1 MNQTPLLK
9 VNNLKVF
16 IQTELDYIKA
26 VNSVSFTLHET
37 ETMAIVGESGSGKS
51 IMAMSILR
59 LLPPQ
64 ARIDLQSEI
73 WFKGENILTYSEKK
87 MQVLRRK
94 EIAVIFQDPQAA
106 LNPVLTIGDQIIEA
120 IWDKLSKSAY
130 QAKAISLL
138 KDVLIS
144 DPELMLSKYPH
155 QISGGQKQRVMIAMA
170 LAKSPS
176 ILIADEPTT
185 ALDVTTQAQIIELLK
200 LIIKKNKMALILIS
214 HDLGVVRE
222 LADTIQVMYAGHM
235 VEQASATEFFFMPKH
250 PYSQKLFK
258 ALPERSDKKSPLSV
272 IPGQVPNLN
281 QHFKVCRFYGRC
293 EVALEKCQV
302 ELPELYAYHNTDNNL
317 VRCLHYQTGGLKKTA
332 QEIALALMMPMNS
345 TPEFQ
350 EKIDDEQDL
359 YKIDEKVN
367 LIDINHLKVFFPI
380 QKGLFKRTVGY
391 IKAVD
396 GVSLSIHE
404 GETVA
409 LVGESG
415 CGKSTVGKAILQLI
429 KPSYGN
435 VIYMGKDLTRLL
447 PWTLHKIRSD
457 CQMIF
462 QDPFSSMDPRMR
474 ISEILEE
481 GMLALNIG
489 SNAEERQKR
498 IEALLEQVGLDYAM
512 KNRFPHEFSGG
523 QRQRICIA
531 RVLALGAKFIICDE
545 PTSSLDVSVQAQL
558 LNLFQSLQNEFNI
571 SLLFITHNISVV
583 SYLSDTVAVMYLG
596 RIVEQGPTEVILKN
610 PKHPYTQAL
619 LASVPSLAEP
629 KKVHAPRGEIP
640 SNIHP
645 PKGCHFHPR
654 CPHAMPVCQKSYPP
668 IYALPKQT
676 VKCFLYSDKTE

>member
-1 MNQTPLLK
+1 MIQTPLLQ
-9 VNNLKVF
+9 VNNLKVY
-16 IQTELDYIKA
+16 IQTEFDYIKA
-26 VNSVSFTLHET
+26 VNTVSFTLHEK
-37 ETMAIVGESGSGKS
+37 ETMAIVGESGCGKS
-51 IMAMSILR
+51 ITAMALPR
-59 LLPPQ
+59 LLPLQ

-73 WFKGENILTYSEKK
+73 LLRGENLLTYSEKQ
-87 MQVLRRK
+87 MQAVRRS

-106 LNPVLTIGDQIIEA
+106 LNPVLTIGAQLIEA
-120 IWDKLSKSAY
+120 IPEKLSKQAY
-130 QAKAISLL
+130 KSKAIALL

-144 DPELMLSKYPH
+144 EPEITLDKYPH

-200 LIIKKNKMALILIS
+200 LIIKKNNMALILIS

-222 LADTIQVMYAGHM
+222 LADSIHVMYAGHM
-235 VEQASATEFFFMPKH
+235 VEQASSKEFFFSPKH

-258 ALPERSDKKSPLSV
+258 ALPERAEKRAPLSV
-272 IPGQVPNLN
+272 IPGQVPSLN
-281 QHFKVCRFYGRC
+281 QDFSVCRFYGRC
-293 EVALEKCQV
+293 EVALLTCHEIK
-302 ELPELYAYHNTDNNL
+302 PELYAYENVDKGL
-317 VRCLHYQTGGLKKTA
+317 VRCLHYQPQSLTEPVQKIA
-332 QEIALALMMPMNS
+332 QNLMGVREIIAHP
-345 TPEFQ
+345 Q
-350 EKIDDEQDL
+350 EEL
-359 YKIDEKVN
+359 NHLHEHETHEKVN

-380 QKGLFKRTVGY
+380 LKGLLKRTVGY

-396 GVSLSIHE
+396 GLSLSIHE

-435 VIYMGKDLTRLL
+435 VIYMGKDLTRLM
-447 PWTLHKIRSD
+447 PWKLHKIRSD

-474 ISEILEE
+474 VSDILEE
-481 GMLALNIG
+481 GMIALNIG
-489 SNAEERQKR
+489 SNSEERQDR
-498 IEALLEQVGLDYAM
+498 IDILLDQVGLNKNM

-558 LNLFQSLQNEFNI
+558 LNLFQALQNEFNI

-583 SYLSDTVAVMYLG
+583 SYLADTVAVMYLG
-596 RIVEQGPTEVILKN
+596 RIVEQGPAEVILKQ

-619 LASVPSLAEP
+619 LASVPSLEGP
-629 KKVHAPRGEIP
+629 KKIHAPVGEIP
-640 SNIHP
+640 SNINTP
-645 PKGCHFHPR
+645 NGCHFHPR
-654 CPHAMPVCQKSYPP
+654 CPHAMPVCKETYPP

-676 VKCFLYSDKTE
+676 VKCFIYSDKVE